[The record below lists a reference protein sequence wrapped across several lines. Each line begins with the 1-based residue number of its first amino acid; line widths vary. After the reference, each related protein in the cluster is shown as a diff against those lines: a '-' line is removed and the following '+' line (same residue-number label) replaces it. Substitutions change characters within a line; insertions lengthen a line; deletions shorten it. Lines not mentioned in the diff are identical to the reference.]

1 MAGQP
6 NIHKKMDKIL
16 QKLATLEANDKGL
29 AKQTNYLAQLV
40 VLAKQDSARQHQESQ
55 TILQESQAMLR
66 DMGQMLL
73 EVRKSSV
80 QTESMVHDV
89 GQMLLEVRKIS
100 SRTEERVAE
109 ILAETRRH

>member
-1 MAGQP
+1 MANQT
-6 NIHKKMDKIL
+6 NTHKKMDKIL

-55 TILQESQAMLR
+55 TMLQESQAMLR

-73 EVRKSSV
+73 EIKKSSER
-80 QTESMVHDV
+80 TEEMAHDM
-89 GQMLLEVRKIS
+89 GQMLLEVRKTS
-100 SRTEERVAE
+100 ARTEERVAE

>member
-1 MAGQP
+1 MAGQT

-40 VLAKQDSARQHQESQ
+40 VLAKQASARQHQESR
-55 TILQESQAMLR
+55 TLVH

-73 EVRKSSV
+73 EVRKSSARS
-80 QTESMVHDV
+80 ESLLHDM
-89 GQMLLEVRKIS
+89 GQMLLEVRKS
-100 SRTEERVAE
+100 SARTEERVAE

>member
-16 QKLATLEANDKGL
+16 QKLTTLEANDKGL

-40 VLAKQDSARQHQESQ
+40 VLAKQDSARQH
-55 TILQESQAMLR
+55 QESQAMLR

>member
-55 TILQESQAMLR
+55 TMLR

-73 EVRKSSV
+73 EVRKFSA
-80 QTESMVHDV
+80 
-89 GQMLLEVRKIS
+89 
-100 SRTEERVAE
+100 RTEERVAE

>member
-1 MAGQP
+1 MAGQT
-6 NIHKKMDKIL
+6 NIHKKMDKVL

-55 TILQESQAMLR
+55 TLVH

-73 EVRKSSV
+73 EVRKSSA
-80 QTESMVHDV
+80 
-89 GQMLLEVRKIS
+89 
-100 SRTEERVAE
+100 RTEERVAE